1 MREKSGSDGG
11 SSGHPVGD
19 DDQKQKSE
27 EATAVLKCGQLEIMI
42 RSIWAFRRLMGVLVR
57 CQTPPVVSSSE
68 YMEQIFAWKQ
78 GEDDLDGMENHY
90 DDYKD
95 AAL

>member
-27 EATAVLKCGQLEIMI
+27 EATAVLKCGKLEILI
-42 RSIWAFRRLMGVLVR
+42 RSSGH
-57 CQTPPVVSSSE
+57 
-68 YMEQIFAWKQ
+68 
-78 GEDDLDGMENHY
+78 LDG
-90 DDYKD
+90 
-95 AAL
+95 

>member
-27 EATAVLKCGQLEIMI
+27 EATAVLKCGQLEILI

-57 CQTPPVVSSSE
+57 CQTLPVVSLGENS
-68 YMEQIFAWKQ
+68 EQIFGWKQ
-78 GEDDLDGMENHY
+78 REDDWNSMMMIMRIAP
-90 DDYKD
+90 
-95 AAL
+95 AAH

>member
-19 DDQKQKSE
+19 DDLKQKSE

-57 CQTPPVVSSSE
+57 CQTPPVVSLGENS
-68 YMEQIFAWKQ
+68 EQIFGWKQ
-78 GEDDLDGMENHY
+78 REDDCNRMMMIMRID
-90 DDYKD
+90 
-95 AAL
+95 